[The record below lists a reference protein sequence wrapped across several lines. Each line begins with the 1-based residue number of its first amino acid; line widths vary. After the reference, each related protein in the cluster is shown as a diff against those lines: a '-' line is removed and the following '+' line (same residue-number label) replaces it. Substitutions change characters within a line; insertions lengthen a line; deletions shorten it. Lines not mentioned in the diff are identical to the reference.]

1 MANKGLPAMY
11 SGNAMR
17 GANVLHKLMQ
27 RIKVSDILIPTHP
40 RKSLAENS
48 GLAASKR

>member
-1 MANKGLPAMY
+1 MANKGLPAIH
-11 SGNAMR
+11 SGNAIR
-17 GANVLHKLMQ
+17 GANILHKIMQ
-27 RIKVSDILIPTHP
+27 RIKVSDMLILTHP